1 MPSNHNNFGI
11 QFRIAHNTY
20 MCSTLIMGNFSHLS
34 LAQNQDYT
42 SFVSELVKAVNWHHD
57 PESSTEHLEINQQS
71 SGEYQVLKRFR
82 IDHFGL
88 IMATSLVGV
97 DKLNGFLET
106 FGFLNAGDTSNAK
119 NGTRTRLYLIDAK
132 EFMSRLETE
141 RERLGIRIEI
151 DKPGLLSD
159 H

>member
-1 MPSNHNNFGI
+1 MPSNHKNFDI

-20 MCSTLIMGNFSHLS
+20 MCSTLIMGNFSHFANPLD
-34 LAQNQDYT
+34 DYNK
-42 SFVSELVKAVNWHHD
+42 FVSKLVEAVNWHHD
-57 PESSTEHLEINQQS
+57 PESRTEHLEINQQS
-71 SGEYQVLKRFR
+71 SVEYQVLKRFR
-82 IDHFGL
+82 IEHFGL

-97 DKLNGFLET
+97 DKLNGFFET
-106 FGFLNAGDTSNAK
+106 FGFISAGDTSNAK

-132 EFMSRLETE
+132 KFMSRLETE
-141 RERLGIRIEI
+141 RERLRIRIEI